1 MYVSDMF
8 TVHTYLTTVERTL
21 LRRGYNAIPSEITE
35 RDDADYVCPLHVKL
49 HVDAGKRARVDDF
62 GSIELDMA
70 IPSVA
75 DRGHPTALV
84 RPKMRTRTGVGSY
97 STDHTSLLR
106 KKITHHAGPW
116 NIIPATALG
125 EAIADQLEEA
135 GILPSNPVGLL

>member
-21 LRRGYNAIPSEITE
+21 LRRGYNAITSEITD
-35 RDDADYVCPLHVKL
+35 RDGDDNNYPLHVKL
-49 HVDAGKRARVDDF
+49 HVDAGKRARVDGF

-75 DRGHPTALV
+75 DRGHPSALV
-84 RPKMRTRTGVGSY
+84 RPKMNTRVGTGLLPTEHSSV
-97 STDHTSLLR
+97 LR

-116 NIIPATALG
+116 SIIPATALG
-125 EAIADQLEEA
+125 EAIADQMDEA
-135 GILPSNPVGLL
+135 GIPPSNPVGLL